1 MNTPPLAHNRPRSA
15 WISPARPL
23 AVRSRHNVRVNS
35 FSTLEVQLESED
47 ASLQALIA
55 CIAKGGSDAPS
66 ALSALY
72 DATVQRVYSLVRR
85 FVPDDA
91 AAQDVTQD
99 VFFQA
104 WTQAARFD
112 GQRGA
117 AMAWLLNLARS
128 RALDAWRKQSSSPV
142 LMNSDVAE
150 AAAQDWSG
158 PAQPA
163 DLLEACDTQH
173 HLHAA
178 LETLPVNTR
187 HMLSLAFFQ
196 DMSHAD
202 ISAHL
207 GLPLG
212 TVKST
217 VRRALL
223 SLREH
228 LQTKGLGVEH
238 LAALALEQ

>member
-1 MNTPPLAHNRPRSA
+1 MIMLTLAHNRSRSA
-15 WISPARPL
+15 WISPARHP
-23 AVRSRHNVRVNS
+23 AARSGHNIRVNS
-35 FSTLEVQLESED
+35 FSNLEVQLESEE
-47 ASLQALIA
+47 ASLRALIA
-55 CIAKGGSDAPS
+55 RMAQGGADAPP

-72 DATVQRVYSLVRR
+72 DATVQRVHSLVRR
-85 FVPDDA
+85 FVSDDA

-112 GQRGA
+112 GRRGA

-128 RALDAWRKQSSSPV
+128 RALDAWRKQSHNPV
-142 LMNSDVAE
+142 LVNSDVAD
-150 AAAQDWSG
+150 AAAQYWSD

-163 DLLEACDTQH
+163 DLIEACDTQH

-178 LETLPVNTR
+178 LETLPINTR
-187 HMLSLAFFQ
+187 QMLSLAFFH

-202 ISAHL
+202 ISTHL

-223 SLREH
+223 SLRER
-228 LQTKGLGVEH
+228 LEARGLGVEH